1 MITKDTIDDIFSAV
15 RIEEIISEFVSLKK
29 RGVNFVGLC
38 PFHNEKTPSFT
49 VSATKGI
56 YKCFGCGKAGNAVN
70 FLMEHEHFTYP
81 EALRFLAKKY
91 NIEIQEDKSDLAEK
105 SDQNKKEPLFIV
117 SDFAQKYFSDVLFNS
132 EDGKAIGLSYFTE
145 RGFGEQTIRKFQLG
159 YCPGKWDSFTL
170 EALDKGYKLEYLKE
184 TGLTI
189 EKDGKYF
196 DRFRG
201 RAMFPIHNLSGRVI
215 GFGGRVL
222 GSETQAAKYVNSPE
236 SEIYSKSNVLY
247 GMYFAR
253 NSIIENKNCY
263 LVEGYTDVISLH
275 QAGIEN
281 VVASSGTSLTTEQ
294 IRLIHRYANTI
305 TILYDGDAAGI
316 KASFRGIDMIFEEGL
331 NVRLVLFPENED
343 PDSFTKKHRTS
354 EVKKFI
360 DDNVVNFIT
369 FKTLVLFE
377 EAKSDPVKRAGFI
390 KEIANTI
397 ALIPDGIVRSEYI
410 KECAEKV
417 KISEQILNQ
426 EINKI
431 RRKKVFERKTDFP
444 VAEEIEEEKIIS
456 ERQTDFIENYE
467 ESQESNIIRLM
478 LEYGHK
484 ELVFREKKEKEIIE
498 HKINVA
504 EYIINELLNDV
515 EFENPLYKRIF
526 EEFSTELKNNKI
538 LNQQHF
544 IDHSDKE
551 IKEQSINI
559 ILSSEKNRISE
570 NWKKHGIVINDEEKD
585 LPRTII
591 QSIAVLKLKKILKLK
606 EEALNRLKMA
616 VNDEEIL
623 FYQNLC
629 KKFDKAKQT
638 IANSKEL
645 GRIIIK

>member
-1 MITKDTIDDIFSAV
+1 LITKDTIDDIFSAV
-15 RIEEIISEFVSLKK
+15 RIEEIIGEFVTLKK
-29 RGVNFVGLC
+29 RGVNFIGLC

-91 NIEIQEDKSDLAEK
+91 NIEINEDKSDLAEK
-105 SDQNKKEPLFIV
+105 SEQNKKEPLFIV
-117 SDFAQKYFSDVLFNS
+117 SDFAQKYFSELLFDS
-132 EDGKAIGLSYFTE
+132 DEGKAIGLSYFTE
-145 RGFGEQTIRKFQLG
+145 RGFSEQTIRKFQLG
-159 YCPGKWDSFTL
+159 YCSEKWDLFTL
-170 EALDKGYKLEYLKE
+170 AALDKGYKLEYLKE
-184 TGLTI
+184 AGLTI
-189 EKDGKYF
+189 EKEGKYF

-215 GFGGRVL
+215 AFGGRVFS
-222 GSETQAAKYVNSPE
+222 SETQAAKYVNSPE

-294 IRLIHRYANTI
+294 IRLIRRYANTI
-305 TILYDGDAAGI
+305 TILYDGDSAGI

-331 NVRLVLFPENED
+331 NVKLVLFPENED
-343 PDSFTKKHRTS
+343 PDSFTKKHRVS

-360 DDNVVNFIT
+360 DDNVTNFIT

-377 EAKSDPVKRAGFI
+377 EAKHDPIKRAEFI
-390 KEIANTI
+390 REIANTI
-397 ALIPDGIVRSEYI
+397 ALISDGIVRSEYI
-410 KECAEKV
+410 KECSETV

-431 RRKKVFERKTDFP
+431 IRKKASERKTNFYE
-444 VAEEIEEEKIIS
+444 VEEINEEKIIAD
-456 ERQTDFIENYE
+456 RQIIIGENDV
-467 ESQESNIIRLM
+467 ESQECNIIRL
-478 LEYGHK
+478 LLDYGQK
-484 ELVFREKKEKEIIE
+484 ELIFKEKKEKEIIE
-498 HKINVA
+498 HKIHVA
-504 EYIINELLNDV
+504 EYIINELLNDI

-526 EEFSTELKNNKI
+526 DEFAMELKNNNI
-538 LNQQHF
+538 LQQQHF
-544 IDHSDKE
+544 IDHDDKE
-551 IKEQSINI
+551 IREQTINI
-559 ILSSEKNRISE
+559 ILSSEKNKISE

-585 LPRTII
+585 LPKTII
-591 QSIAVLKLKKILKLK
+591 QSISVLKLKKILKLK
-606 EEALNRLKMA
+606 EEALSRLKTTI
-616 VNDEEIL
+616 NDDEIL

-629 KKFDKAKQT
+629 KRLDEAKQI

-645 GRIIIK
+645 GRIIVK